1 MVFAGGLGV
10 GAGTASADATCA
22 GNACSVITLSADGC
36 QWTNK
41 GDKAVRLSLSG
52 GGVARMVTVLGPG
65 EGYKE
70 SDKKHCAAGDGDGR
84 YDASFAKL
92 ASVPAEVAAAKIPT
106 PRAKPAAPVAAVA
119 PAAPTVVPA
128 PAAAIA
134 SVEAVAPPPK
144 PAPSYP
150 PLPRAKPKAPVA
162 VAAPAAPVSA
172 VAPVAAL
179 EPAPADAGVVAC
191 TQDCPPILFKV
202 IDDCVW
208 VLNLNPRRVAFAAE
222 VGGKRTALML
232 EAADGA
238 KADARTAAIASGKAA
253 KDEAALHMRLADPFQ
268 SAGSGIPVFRA
279 RLGAAGAC
287 VKSRE
292 EIAKFSASYAR

>member
-1 MVFAGGLGV
+1 MVCASGLGGV
-10 GAGTASADATCA
+10 AGTGWADATCA
-22 GNACSVITLSADGC
+22 GNACSVVTLSADGC

-41 GDKAVRLSLSG
+41 GDRAVRLSLSG

-70 SDKKHCAAGDGDGR
+70 SDKKHCAAGEGDGH

-92 ASVPAEVAAAKIPT
+92 ASIPPEGAAKTPI
-106 PRAKPAAPVAAVA
+106 PRAKPAAPVVAVA
-119 PAAPTVVPA
+119 PAA
-128 PAAAIA
+128 AAASAGAVA
-134 SVEAVAPPPK
+134 SVEAGVAPPRAK

-150 PLPRAKPKAPVA
+150 PLPRAKPQ
-162 VAAPAAPVSA
+162 APAAVTALATPVAA
-172 VAPVAAL
+172 VAPAAAI
-179 EPAPADAGVVAC
+179 EPAPADSGVVAC
-191 TQDCPPILFKV
+191 SRDCPPILFKV
-202 IDDCVW
+202 IDNCLW

-222 VGGKRTALML
+222 VGGKRTTLML

-238 KADARTAAIASGKAA
+238 KADARSAAIASGKAT

-268 SAGSGIPVFRA
+268 SAGSGIPIFRA
-279 RLGAAGAC
+279 RLGPAGAC

-292 EIAKFSASYAR
+292 EIAKFSANYVK